1 LHNWCSGHFLRRQE
15 NLILFRLKQLHK
27 LSYWRRSLVQ
37 NLLGA
42 PKMLEDR
49 LLVWKLKHG
58 NRDALRLIYEKY
70 KNDLL
75 TLATAL
81 SNDMATAEDVV
92 HDVFVS
98 FAECASKLQLRTSL
112 RSYLLT
118 SIANRVRNLRT
129 KRQQTTGLTELDVA
143 DPVSDTPDKIAISAE
158 ESQQI
163 GNAMGQLP
171 YEQREVI
178 ILHLQS
184 GLKFKAIAESQGVSI
199 NTVQSRYR
207 YGLHKLQTILNGEVK
222 K

>member
-1 LHNWCSGHFLRRQE
+1 M
-15 NLILFRLKQLHK
+15 
-27 LSYWRRSLVQ
+27 SYWRRSLFQ
-37 NLLGA
+37 NRLGA
-42 PKMLEDR
+42 PKMLEDK

-58 NRDALRLIYEKY
+58 KKDALRLVYEKY

-75 TLATAL
+75 VLAIAL
-81 SNDMATAEDVV
+81 SNDTATAEDVV

-98 FAECASKLQLRTSL
+98 FAEFASKLQLRTSL

-118 SIANRVRNLRT
+118 SVANRIRNHWA
-129 KRQQTTGLTELDVA
+129 RQQSIGLTELDVA
-143 DPVSDTPDKIAISAE
+143 DSVSDTPDKLVISAE
-158 ESQQI
+158 ESQRI
-163 GNAMGQLP
+163 NDAILELP

-207 YGLHKLQTILNGEVK
+207 YGLHKLQLVLNSEVEK
-222 K
+222 